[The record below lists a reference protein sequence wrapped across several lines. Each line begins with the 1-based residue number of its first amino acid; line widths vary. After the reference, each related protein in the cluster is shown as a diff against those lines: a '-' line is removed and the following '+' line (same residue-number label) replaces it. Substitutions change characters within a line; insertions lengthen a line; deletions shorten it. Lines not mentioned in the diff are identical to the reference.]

1 MFLNFKITNYRS
13 IGKEIVVNFEISE
26 SQRKNAYSEVGGKAV
41 NNIACIVGPNASGK
55 SNILKAIV
63 FFLRYIFR
71 SYSVPSLRG
80 EGNVDTHFCC
90 ENAPTEFSTE
100 FIDNQKQYKYEIG
113 LFKGEVQREWLGELK
128 ENTKR
133 YNTIFKRESGKR
145 IQNTLSVNTQ
155 DLERL
160 RDDMSLLSLLLEL
173 NYFGKGELG
182 TIKKLL
188 TNVRPEVVIGQHNP
202 LRRLSE
208 ISKELEK
215 DKLLFEELIEE
226 LKNIDTGISGLGF
239 GKLQKINSDVNGE
252 EEYSAIVTKHTID
265 GEVHPLLLLQ
275 ESSGTLSYIDLFV
288 HLYKIF
294 RDGGLLIADE
304 LEQSLHPDIT
314 SRIINRFLDP
324 EKNPNNSQILFTTHN
339 PWFLQNLTKTQIFI
353 AEKNSKSET
362 ELTRLDDIQGVRND
376 ENYFIKYL
384 AGEYDGRPKIKEA

>member
-182 TIKKLL
+182 TVKKLL

-215 DKLLFEELIEE
+215 DKLLFEELMEE
-226 LKNIDTGISGLGF
+226 LKNIDTGISELGF

>member
-26 SQRKNAYSEVGGKAV
+26 SQRKNAYSEVGGKAI

-63 FFLRYIFR
+63 FFLRYICR

-113 LFKGEVQREWLGELK
+113 LFKGEVQKEWLGELK

-182 TIKKLL
+182 TVKKLL

-215 DKLLFEELIEE
+215 DKLLFEELMEE
-226 LKNIDTGISGLGF
+226 LKNIDTGISELGF

>member
-26 SQRKNAYSEVGGKAV
+26 SQRKNAYSEVGGKAI

-63 FFLRYIFR
+63 FFLRYICR

-113 LFKGEVQREWLGELK
+113 LFKGEVQKEWLGELK

-182 TIKKLL
+182 TVKKLL

-215 DKLLFEELIEE
+215 DKLLFEELMEE
-226 LKNIDTGISGLGF
+226 LKNIDTGISELGF

-304 LEQSLHPDIT
+304 LEQSLHPD
-314 SRIINRFLDP
+314 
-324 EKNPNNSQILFTTHN
+324 
-339 PWFLQNLTKTQIFI
+339 
-353 AEKNSKSET
+353 
-362 ELTRLDDIQGVRND
+362 
-376 ENYFIKYL
+376 
-384 AGEYDGRPKIKEA
+384 

>member
-26 SQRKNAYSEVGGKAV
+26 SQRKNAYSEVGGKAI

-63 FFLRYIFR
+63 FFLRYICR